1 VSDADCKTTTPAI
14 EVGDAICCIFGGSL
28 ALIQLPVV
36 QATGTLAGST
46 PAVSKTGQPLLYID
60 LILSCVQLMGGT
72 NIATFSYVMLKTGV
86 KGGGTHRKSLTS

>member
-46 PAVSKTGQPLLYID
+46 LLCQRLASLYYI
-60 LILSCVQLMGGT
+60 LISFCPVY
-72 NIATFSYVMLKTGV
+72 S
-86 KGGGTHRKSLTS
+86 S